1 MLKGTSFFIS
11 LKEYVIITLGM
22 LLYIVGWSVFLVPN
36 QLVGGGVSGLASVV
50 QYATNGAVKMGYTY
64 FVVNV
69 VLLIIAIQDHLCD
82 SDSVCRTERLP
93 GNHPCGYL
101 PDSGRGER
109 QVDEFHHGWTY
120 GRCRYRIVYV
130 TGRKHRRNGYH
141 SPDSKQIP

>member
-1 MLKGTSFFIS
+1 MLKGTSIFRS

-50 QYATNGAVKMGYTY
+50 QYATNGAIKMGYTY

-69 VLLIIAIQDHLCD
+69 VLLIIAMFI
-82 SDSVCRTERLP
+82 P

-101 PDSGRGER
+101 PGSGRGER

-120 GRCRYRIVYV
+120 GRRRYRIVYV
-130 TGRKHRRNGYH
+130 TGRKHGRNGHH

>member
-1 MLKGTSFFIS
+1 MLKGTSIFIS

-69 VLLIIAIQDHLCD
+69 VLLIIAMFILGNKFGFKTIYAIVIA
-82 SDSVCRTERLP
+82 SVGLNVFQEIIPADICQTLAVENGKVLDEAP
-93 GNHPCGYL
+93 QGKFMK
-101 PDSGRGER
+101 RG
-109 QVDEFHHGWTY
+109 
-120 GRCRYRIVYV
+120 
-130 TGRKHRRNGYH
+130 KN
-141 SPDSKQIP
+141 SL